1 MNTLALQPVRFG
13 EAITPGQTEKTQKTS
28 EIGFGDVLKK
38 SMEAVN
44 SGMQEASALSEGL
57 IAGEHG
63 NIHETMI
70 AMEKSGISFRLM
82 TKVQQKAIQAY
93 QDTMRIQL

>member
-1 MNTLALQPVRFG
+1 MKTLPLQPVRFG
-13 EAITPGQTEKTQKTS
+13 ESLVSAQVSKNEQPGT
-28 EIGFGDVLKK
+28 GFGDVLKK
-38 SMEAVN
+38 SIETVNGRITEAR
-44 SGMQEASALSEGL
+44 ELSEGL

-70 AMEKSGISFRLM
+70 AMEKAGISFRLM